1 MQYELKYGRIDI
13 NTQQEFD
20 GKTIRDFLDYFHVG
34 KKNRYLAI
42 QNGQILVNR
51 TKVTNEDQPL
61 KARDIVTILLP
72 KEEID
77 YTPAETPCTVVYEDD
92 FVYVAHKDPGTIVH
106 DPNDPDCLAC
116 QAAAWQSDHGIQS
129 PVRFIHRLDGD
140 TTGLVLF
147 VKIPFFQPWFDAMLE
162 ERKIHREYLAITAG
176 RSRVGQHFTYKQKIG
191 RDRHVAGK
199 YRFSETGKDAETKAE
214 IIARKGSYELIR
226 CQLET
231 GRTHQIRV
239 HLSGNR
245 HPIVNDPLYCI
256 PSSQFAHMGFWAD
269 RITWENPIT
278 HAACEAVDIPNPDYI
293 FFDKKSFR

>member
-51 TKVTNEDQPL
+51 AKVNNEDQPL

-116 QAAAWQSDHGIQS
+116 QAAAWQNDHGIQS

-191 RDRHVAGK
+191 RDHHVAGK
-199 YRFSETGKDAETKAE
+199 YRLSETGKDAETKAE

-245 HPIVNDPLYCI
+245 HPIVNDPLYGI
-256 PSSQFAHMGFWAD
+256 PSNQFTHMGLWAD

-278 HAACEAVDIPNPDYI
+278 HATCEAVDIPNPDYN
-293 FFDKKSFR
+293 FFDRKSFR

>member
-1 MQYELKYGRIDI
+1 MSER
-13 NTQQEFD
+13 
-20 GKTIRDFLDYFHVG
+20 
-34 KKNRYLAI
+34 
-42 QNGQILVNR
+42 R
-51 TKVTNEDQPL
+51 TATSPSRTARSSQPL

-226 CQLET
+226 CQ
-231 GRTHQIRV
+231 G
-239 HLSGNR
+239 
-245 HPIVNDPLYCI
+245 I
-256 PSSQFAHMGFWAD
+256 PSSQFAHMGLWAD

-278 HAACEAVDIPNPDYI
+278 HTTCEAVDIPNPDYN
-293 FFDKKSFR
+293 FFNE